1 MRNVLFLPQ
10 MVISQ
15 QCLLASVLCC
25 VVVVVVNEQMTFVI
39 GISCSVFV
47 FFVFP
52 ADLAFEMFGEY
63 VLLLLCFNSYAAE
76 NNRNC
81 FVAVVVFF
89 YFRDI
94 HLNAKLCWF
103 VFVLPARCGYA
114 KKLINT
120 KTPIHWR
127 RIKRARGGK
136 YFILCIKISF
146 CSETTALGI
155 LFVLRFVEN
164 ESYCKIENIS
174 KTKIPSFTR
183 KTKNSIIKKY
193 SQLIMNGK
201 IKETYPI
208 IVLFRCRSFVQKY
221 CLI

>member
-10 MVISQ
+10 MVVSQ
-15 QCLLASVLCC
+15 QWVSFGLCVVLCRGGGL
-25 VVVVVVNEQMTFVI
+25 NEQMTFVI

-81 FVAVVVFF
+81 FFVVVVFF
-89 YFRDI
+89 YLRDI

-120 KTPIHWR
+120 KTSIHWR
-127 RIKRARGGK
+127 RKKGQEGGNIL
-136 YFILCIKISF
+136 YF
-146 CSETTALGI
+146 
-155 LFVLRFVEN
+155 V
-164 ESYCKIENIS
+164 
-174 KTKIPSFTR
+174 
-183 KTKNSIIKKY
+183 
-193 SQLIMNGK
+193 
-201 IKETYPI
+201 
-208 IVLFRCRSFVQKY
+208 
-221 CLI
+221 